1 MIENIANISRFNFWD
16 GPLET
21 GFRRTSY
28 LERIQKYNSSSL
40 VRVLVG
46 QRRVGKS
53 YILRQL
59 ISDLIAEGVAPRNTL
74 YINMEYLEY
83 GFIKTS
89 NDLFDLVNKVM
100 ESAPQKNA
108 FHLFIDEIQLIDEWE
123 KAINALSQDF
133 TQKINIYLTGSN
145 ARLLSGELA
154 TLLSGRYV
162 KLLILPFSYQ
172 EYAEMTRQPLSRKLY
187 LEYMQSGGMPELFR
201 LPDLESKRNYMV
213 AIYDTILLRDIVQR
227 HQVKDIKLLQD
238 IFAFVVNN
246 TGNLFSVSSLEK
258 YFKGQQ
264 RKTNYVTISAYLHHL
279 EEAYLIHRC
288 ERFNIKGKELLQ
300 GDVKY
305 YLNDLSFKN
314 YLFPAVFHGWG
325 YLMENLVFL
334 ELINHGFEV
343 FVGYIRDKEVDFVV
357 KRSDDWMYLQSAFQ
371 LDDAETRNREFAP
384 LMAIPD
390 QYEKWVLSAD
400 ELSMPSMEGIRH
412 RLVWQNWLAA

>member
-1 MIENIANISRFNFWD
+1 MIDNIENISRFNFWER
-16 GPLET
+16 PLET
-21 GFRRTSY
+21 GFRRNMY
-28 LERIQKYNSSSL
+28 LERLQKYDSSSL

-53 YILRQL
+53 YLLRQV
-59 ISDLIAEGVAPRNTL
+59 IGDLIKSGVSPTNTL

-83 GFIKTS
+83 DFIKTS
-89 NDLFDLVNKVM
+89 DDLVSLVKKVV
-100 ESAPQKNA
+100 ESAPQKNV
-108 FHLFIDEIQLIDEWE
+108 FHLFIDEVQLIHEWE

-154 TLLSGRYV
+154 TYLSGRYV
-162 KLLILPFSYQ
+162 KFLILPFSYQ
-172 EYAEMTRQPLSRKLY
+172 EYAEMTSQQLSKKVF

-227 HQVKDIKLLQD
+227 HQVRDIKLLQD
-238 IFAFVVNN
+238 IFAFIVNN
-246 TGNLFSVSSLEK
+246 TGNLFSVNSLVK

-264 RKTNYVTISAYLHHL
+264 RKTNYETISAYLRHL
-279 EEAYLIHRC
+279 EDAYLIHRC
-288 ERFNIKGKELLQ
+288 ERFNIKGKELLK

-314 YLFPAVFHGWG
+314 YLFPAVFYGWG
-325 YLMENLVFL
+325 YVMENLVFL

-343 FVGYIRDKEVDFVV
+343 FVGYMRDKEIDFVI
-357 KRSDDWMYLQSAFQ
+357 KREDGWMYLQSAFQ
-371 LDDAETRNREFAP
+371 LDDVETMQREFAP

-390 QYEKWVLSAD
+390 QYEKYVVSAD
-400 ELSMPSMEGIRH
+400 ELSMPSFKGIRH